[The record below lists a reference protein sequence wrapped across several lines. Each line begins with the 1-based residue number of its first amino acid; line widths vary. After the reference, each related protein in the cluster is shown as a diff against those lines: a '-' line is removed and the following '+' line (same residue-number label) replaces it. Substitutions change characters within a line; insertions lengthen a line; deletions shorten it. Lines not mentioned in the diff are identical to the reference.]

1 MLNHLSVSLTRLGR
15 GDRQRFSTSHPS
27 KFKVSTRNE
36 RKNFLFSLSLYLSL
50 SPLFCPPPGLIG
62 LTRILPSFTEFFRDS
77 LARPGTS
84 APSYAFYFFNF
95 LLVCRFFLIFISTS
109 IDHSRPILS
118 FMVESCFGRV
128 HL

>member
-36 RKNFLFSLSLYLSL
+36 RKNFLFSLSLSLSL
-50 SPLFCPPPGLIG
+50 ASF
-62 LTRILPSFTEFFRDS
+62 LPATGSHWADSDFTEFYRVFPGFT
-77 LARPGTS
+77 RPTWNICT
-84 APSYAFYFFNF
+84 FLCVLFFQF
-95 LLVCRFFLIFISTS
+95 LTRLSVFSHFISTS